1 MEELTVKEP
10 WYTKTFLICIVIVL
24 CSWIPFAS
32 LLVIPLILLKSKHF
46 SNLGDKTTLFIK
58 DKMSNELIAHQNKIQ
73 ALDQTISEKDAVVQD
88 IITKANEK
96 AQGTLSKIQEE
107 IAALD
112 QELREKKESLI
123 ELDEEILLQEFA
135 LYKPQYEFANSDE
148 YKQALDQIREKQK
161 FLIKS
166 NLAASEYTNW
176 TVDGSVAKG
185 RKMVS
190 DIKKLLLRAFN
201 GECEHLTK
209 NVKYNNFDSYKKRI
223 ESARTAISRLGKTV
237 GIAIYDDYY
246 DLKIQ
251 ELHLAFE
258 YQQKKQEEK
267 ERQKEIRAQER
278 EEAKLQKEIEEARK
292 KIEKEKTHYTNAL
305 EAAQHQLAITDNDA
319 EREELNKK
327 IAEIENQMTE
337 IDKNL
342 SDIDY
347 REANQRAGYVYV
359 ISNIGSFGTDIY
371 KIGMTRRLDPTE
383 RVDELGDASVP
394 FNFDIH
400 AMIFSDDAPKL
411 ETALHHAF
419 EDKKLNMINTRREF
433 FHVSLDEIERVVKE
447 NFDGTVEFVK
457 IPDAEQYRESNKLRE
472 AIAAPKEHTC
482 ILHQTQIAM

>member
-1 MEELTVKEP
+1 MQRSCQL
-10 WYTKTFLICIVIVL
+10 YLY
-24 CSWIPFAS
+24 
-32 LLVIPLILLKSKHF
+32 
-46 SNLGDKTTLFIK
+46 N
-58 DKMSNELIAHQNKIQ
+58 
-73 ALDQTISEKDAVVQD
+73 IS
-88 IITKANEK
+88 
-96 AQGTLSKIQEE
+96 
-107 IAALD
+107 
-112 QELREKKESLI
+112 
-123 ELDEEILLQEFA
+123 
-135 LYKPQYEFANSDE
+135 
-148 YKQALDQIREKQK
+148 
-161 FLIKS
+161 
-166 NLAASEYTNW
+166 
-176 TVDGSVAKG
+176 SVAKG

-237 GIAIYDDYY
+237 GVAIYDEYY

-278 EEAKLQKEIEEARK
+278 EKAKLQKEIEEARK
-292 KIEKEKTHYTNAL
+292 KIEKEKNHYENAL
-305 EAAQHQLAITDNDA
+305 EAAQNQLATTDNDA

-327 IAEIENQMTE
+327 IAEIESRMTE

-342 SDIDY
+342 SGIDY

-359 ISNIGSFGTDIY
+359 ISNIGSFGSDIY

-419 EDKKLNMINTRREF
+419 EGKKLNMINTRREF

-447 NFDGTVEFVK
+447 NFDGTVEFVR

-472 AIAAPKEHTC
+472 AIADGYEPCKVCEP
-482 ILHQTQIAM
+482 